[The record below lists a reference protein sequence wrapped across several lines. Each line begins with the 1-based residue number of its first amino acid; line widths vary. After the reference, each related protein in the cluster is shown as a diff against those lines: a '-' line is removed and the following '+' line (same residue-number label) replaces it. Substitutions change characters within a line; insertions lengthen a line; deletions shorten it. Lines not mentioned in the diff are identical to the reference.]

1 MTRATAAAKTAD
13 AAAKAVDA
21 VRRLLRSEVGV
32 RLALFPAVVVVTA
45 LTVVLGVV
53 TGFSVLSFVAQGL
66 ALLSVP
72 ALLVGLVTLLA
83 LDPAEASGA
92 STHPLTPPRVRG
104 AASRPPRARV
114 RPVRTDADVRED
126 ADTRG

>member
-1 MTRATAAAKTAD
+1 MAAAATTVA
-13 AAAKAVDA
+13 DA

-32 RLALFPAVVVVTA
+32 RLALFPAVVLMTA
-45 LTVVLGVV
+45 LVLGLGVL

-83 LDPAEASGA
+83 LDPAEVGGA
-92 STHPLTPPRVRG
+92 SRHPLTPPRVLPRERPSGALGPRVRG
-104 AASRPPRARV
+104 RV
-114 RPVRTDADVRED
+114 RPADAAQD
-126 ADTRG
+126 AATGR